1 MHPRRILGGLLALV
15 PAVCGAGPKDYGDV
29 TQPTQVTVQLQNVPP
44 KAVFDEIARQTG
56 QPIGEVE
63 LIVGLYRQ
71 LHPSRGATQHVRPQ

>member
-44 KAVFDEIARQTG
+44 KAVFDEIAR
-56 QPIGEVE
+56 
-63 LIVGLYRQ
+63 
-71 LHPSRGATQHVRPQ
+71 